1 MAHGST
7 STPAPAAPPLSQEES
22 RQASERIERLE
33 ANIERVFLG
42 KSGVVKRVLTG
53 LLGGGHVLLED
64 VPGVGKTILARSL
77 AASMEGDF
85 RRVQFTPDL
94 LPSDI
99 LGVAIYDQA
108 EQRFEFKPGPVFTNV
123 LVADEINR
131 ATPRTQSALLEAMN
145 DFQVSIDRTSHALPN
160 PFFVIA
166 TQNPYEFEG
175 TYALPESQL
184 DRFMLRLRIGYPDDT
199 SERDIIRAQQTRHPV
214 DDLVPVMTAKD
225 MLALRESVRRV
236 RIEEPVLEYVM
247 RIIKTTRTTK
257 ALSLGVSPRGTIAL
271 TRAAQAFALI
281 HGRDFVIPDDVK
293 DLAVPVLSHRVI
305 GTGGISE
312 DLGDERDSVISEL
325 VGQVEV
331 PLA

>member
-1 MAHGST
+1 MAHGT
-7 STPAPAAPPLSQEES
+7 TTTPAPAAPPLSKEES
-22 RQASERIERLE
+22 RQAGERIGRLE
-33 ANIERVFLG
+33 GNIERVFLG

-53 LLGGGHVLLED
+53 LLAGGHVLLED

-77 AASMEGDF
+77 ARSMEGDF

-94 LPSDI
+94 LPGDI
-99 LGVAIYDQA
+99 LGVAIYDQT
-108 EQRFEFKPGPVFTNV
+108 ERRFEFKPGPVFTNV

-184 DRFMLRLRIGYPDDT
+184 DRFMLRLRIGYPDDA
-199 SERDIIRAQQTRHPV
+199 SERDIIRAQQTSHPV
-214 DDLVPVMTAKD
+214 DDLRPVMTAQE
-225 MLALRESVRRV
+225 MLTLRELVRRV

-247 RIIKTTRTTK
+247 RIIKTTRSTK

-293 DLAVPVLSHRVI
+293 DLAVPVLSHRVL

-312 DLGDERDSVISEL
+312 GLGDERDSVISEL